1 MHGNIID
8 TYEVQGESVEYLWR
22 SENGGPAGWPRNGIY
37 KIYVSY
43 AFGIAGMTN
52 TIMRRNTGL

>member
-22 SENGGPAGWPRNGIY
+22 SENGALL
-37 KIYVSY
+37 V
-43 AFGIAGMTN
+43 
-52 TIMRRNTGL
+52 GLEMEYTKYMFPMLLG